1 MSRVASLFAL
11 LRKIVQRWMKR
22 SEEHYAYVTEQNTD
36 YVLTEFHSDP
46 ALTVEEVRKELTKAY
61 PGFPSFRRHLN

>member
-1 MSRVASLFAL
+1 
-11 LRKIVQRWMKR
+11 MKR
-22 SEEHYAYVTEQNTD
+22 SEEHYAYVTEQNMD